1 MRKRIKQA
9 KRKQKPQL
17 IPWRLYIVVGFVCLL
32 FTSLVGRAAYVQ
44 IIEPGK
50 LRHESD
56 MRTLR
61 TTSSE
66 VQRGLI
72 TDRNGNMLAVS
83 VPVNAVYADPKVVH
97 DKNGF
102 EDMRR
107 WRALAD
113 VLHKP
118 VDELVDRVK
127 NNPKRRFTYL
137 ERQVTPAVAE
147 YIKQLKLPGIYLKPE
162 SKRYYPSGEITSPL
176 LGITNIDDVGIEG
189 IERTYNEWL
198 TGKASKQKVR
208 KSRDGHVVELLGT
221 VQQGERSNDLV
232 LSIDQRIQQL
242 AYRELKLA
250 TEVNQAT
257 SGSVVVLDIKTGEV
271 LAMANTPSYNPNS
284 REHLQAF
291 KMRNRALTDTF
302 EPGSTI
308 KPFVVVAALEAGAV
322 KDNDMVNTSPGWMRV
337 GGRRVRDGHNLG
349 ELSLGQILVKS
360 SNVGISK
367 LALSIPVEQL
377 LGTYYSMGL
386 ANYSGINLAG
396 ESAGLIHD
404 RHKWSEFE
412 RATLSF
418 GYGLTVTPL
427 QLARMYATLGG
438 GGVLKPV
445 SILKLKDAPKG
456 TQVIDPHVADEVM
469 HMLVGVTEEG
479 GTARQAHIDGYPVAG
494 KTGTARKAI
503 AGGYGDDYVA
513 LFAGVA
519 PVNNPRLAIAVVIN
533 EPKGD
538 RYYGGDV
545 SGPVFSKVMS
555 GALQMLNVEPVGKNE
570 QIKLA
575 ANTVINNERR
585 PQ

>member
-1 MRKRIKQA
+1 MRKIRQA
-9 KRKQKPQL
+9 KIKQKPQL
-17 IPWRLYIVVGFVCLL
+17 IPWRLYIVVAIVCLL
-32 FTSLVGRAAYVQ
+32 FLSLIGRAAYVQ

-72 TDRNGNMLAVS
+72 TDRNGDMLAVS

-102 EDMRR
+102 SDMRR
-107 WRALAD
+107 WNALAD

-118 VDELVDRVK
+118 VDKIVSRVK
-127 NNPKRRFTYL
+127 DFPKRRFTYL
-137 ERQVTPAVAE
+137 ERQVTPAVAH
-147 YIKQLKLPGIYLKPE
+147 YIKQLKIPGIYLKPE
-162 SKRYYPSGEITSPL
+162 SRRYYPSGEITAQL
-176 LGITNIDDVGIEG
+176 LGITNIDGIGIEG
-189 IERTYNEWL
+189 MERTYNEWL
-198 TGKASKQKVR
+198 TGKPSKEKVR
-208 KSRDGHVVELLGT
+208 KSRDGHVVERLGI

-242 AYRELKLA
+242 AYRELKRA
-250 TEVNQAT
+250 TEINQAT
-257 SGSVVVLDIKTGEV
+257 SGSVVILDVKTGEI

-284 REHLQAF
+284 RENLQAY
-291 KMRNRALTDTF
+291 KMRNRALTDAY

-308 KPFVVVAALEAGAV
+308 KPFVMVAALEAGTV
-322 KDNDMVNTSPGWMRV
+322 KENDMINTSPGWMRI

-349 ELSLGQILVKS
+349 DISLGTILSKS

-367 LALSIPVEQL
+367 VALSVPIEQL

-386 ANYSGINLAG
+386 GNYSGIDLPG
-396 ESAGLIHD
+396 ESPGLILE
-404 RHKWSEFE
+404 RHKWSDFE

-427 QLARMYATLGG
+427 QLARMYATLGSG
-438 GGVLKPV
+438 GILRPV
-445 SILKLKDAPKG
+445 SILKLKKIPQG
-456 TQVIDPHVADEVM
+456 HQVIDPHIADEVM
-469 HMLVGVTEEG
+469 HMLVGVTEAG
-479 GTARQAHIDGYPVAG
+479 GTAIKAHIDGYPVAG

-503 AGGYGDDYVA
+503 AGGYGDDYVT

-519 PVNNPRLAIAVVIN
+519 PVNNPRLAMAVIIN

-545 SGPVFSKVMS
+545 AAPVFAKIMS
-555 GALQMLNVEPVGKNE
+555 GALQMLNVEPISKSE

-575 ANTVINNERR
+575 ANIKENNNAN
-585 PQ
+585 